1 MIRQQSSSRSVN
13 AVGSLTVSCALLL
26 WVCLTMV
33 VRADPDP
40 MPPAPR
46 SVTTRTNSSGQEVVR
61 RPKPRPRTGKPWVD
75 MDYGPFLTAAIEAP
89 LPATNI
95 AFKGIAIPLAAAFDG
110 SRNEAIVFDTDL
122 LRYSVG
128 WIGGSVGLSG
138 VVYDGEHWAYPH
150 IRGQQL
156 FGNAQVPG
164 WAHQGNFRDPRPFIY
179 GPLPREWAHWR
190 GLYLYDQKVI
200 LSYTVGRTE
209 ILEMPGLEKAAGLTA
224 FTRTLNLGR
233 STEELVLQV
242 ASESGGPARLLSLDT
257 LAEGAADANAART
270 IAVCSQTKGAE
281 HGKEAA
287 VGTNVVTGTLGVSL
301 SGAPTG
307 CVWVATPDGNLRLRI
322 PAAATP
328 CRLKILI
335 ARFPEENLQQFA
347 ELAQQAVPVFDL
359 ARLTHGGPA
368 RWAQTIATHGKLGAD
383 TGPYAIDTLTWPD
396 DNFWNSWMRFGAFDF
411 FKDSTR
417 AAITTWSGDVWIVS
431 GIDDKLESLTWRRFA
446 TGLYEP
452 LGLKI
457 VDDQIYVLGRD
468 QITRLHDLDGD
479 GEADWYENYNN
490 DTQNSEHFHEFI
502 YDLQLG
508 PDGDFY
514 YLKGARHARD
524 ALHPQHGTLNRVS
537 RDGLHSEILANGF
550 RAPNG
555 LGISPAGEFYST
567 DQEGYWMPANR
578 LNLIKPGGFYGNV
591 WSWFPDAKP
600 TKYDPPI
607 CWIHPR
613 VDRSPSTMVPVTS
626 ERWGPLKD
634 QVVSLSYGVGRIF
647 LLMQETVNG
656 IRQGGIVPLPVE
668 FETGIIR
675 GRFHPGDGQLYV
687 CGLFGWAGNKTQPG
701 GFFRV
706 RNTGKPLYSPSGLH
720 ALTNG
725 IVLTF
730 TQPLDRASATDAGN
744 YGVEV
749 WNYRWTQEYGSPDY
763 KLNGAR
769 GRDHLLVEFA
779 QLSRDGRSVFLRLPG
794 ITPVMQMNVQM
805 NLKAADGQ
813 PIQTF
818 VHNTIHALGAQ
829 GADTWLG
836 EPVLAAMPQA
846 EPQIQQEAF
855 GLVQTL
861 VSKAPGAEGAVD
873 TRQSR
878 LVALHVPAGTGA
890 SPFLVPGPFTSTW
903 TGFVK
908 TEVSDTY
915 GFLAVGTGRVSV
927 AVNDRVVIPA
937 GEASPASATNYF
949 WATLKGGLNRVEV
962 SYESPASGD
971 ARLRLLWSTARL
983 AMEAVPPTAFV
994 HEAADPRLR
1003 QGEARRLGRQ
1013 LFADRQC
1020 SKCHSPDT
1028 PMTDGMPELAQE
1040 GPSLEGCGNRLNTAW
1055 IERWLANPAAIVPET
1070 LMPSCLRGSAAE
1082 GEAQAGDIAAALA
1095 ALTGTPAVPAN
1106 SAKSEDQAADGVT
1119 NVVARGEH
1127 LFASLGCVACHF
1139 LPGDH
1144 RLAEDTRR
1152 PLGHVQAKWKPA
1164 ALREFLRAP
1173 TKYYTWNRMPD
1184 FQLTAPEADA
1194 LASYVISRGEP
1205 AQAGSPNGVG
1215 DPAKGRQALAALGCV
1230 NCHSIP
1236 GVDKTSI
1243 AGGLATLA
1251 GKEWTKGCLADAAA
1265 ARGTAPDFNLTS
1277 PQREALRLFL
1287 RNDLPS
1293 LGRDAWP
1300 EFANRQVTALRCT
1313 ACHQREGG
1321 SDFWFAIESTDPAK
1335 AAKATNPYD
1344 EDESQDKTIHRTRPP
1359 LMLTGEK
1366 LRPEWVAQF
1375 LSGTLSYKP
1384 RTKLDARMPAFPAYA
1399 RGLALG
1405 LALDHG
1411 MDTTSP
1417 ALEPINAEWA
1427 NAGKALIQKG
1437 ALGCVDC
1444 HAVGSQAALAGKDT
1458 ATINFAH
1465 IPDRLLKSYYD
1476 RYVLDPQRLLPG
1488 TMMPKFVS
1496 DEGLTGITAHFGG
1509 DGRSQ
1514 FEAIWNYMRTVQPS
1528 P

>member
-1 MIRQQSSSRSVN
+1 MRFVN
-13 AVGSLTVSCALLL
+13 AAWSIAGSCALVLL
-26 WVCLTMV
+26 AWFLMV
-33 VRADPDP
+33 GRADPDP
-40 MPPAPR
+40 MRPAPR
-46 SVTTRTNSSGQEVVR
+46 PAATRTNSSGQEQAR
-61 RPKPRPRTGKPWVD
+61 RPKPRPRTGKPWID

-89 LPATNI
+89 QPATNI
-95 AFKGIAIPLAAAFDG
+95 AFKGIAIPLGAAFDG
-110 SRNEAIVFDTDL
+110 SHNEAVVFDTDL
-122 LRYSVG
+122 LRYSAG
-128 WIGGSVGLSG
+128 WTGGFVGLSG
-138 VVYDGEHWAYPH
+138 VVFDGEHWAYPH
-150 IRGQQL
+150 IRGQQT
-156 FGNAQVPG
+156 FGNAQLPG
-164 WAHQGNFRDPRPFIY
+164 WARKGSFHDPRPFIY
-179 GPLPREWAHWR
+179 GPLPRDWAHWR

-200 LSYTVGRTE
+200 LSYTVGQAE
-209 ILEMPGLEKAAGLTA
+209 ILEMPGLEKGAGLTA
-224 FTRTLNLGR
+224 FARTLNLGR
-233 STEELVLQV
+233 STEDLLLQV
-242 ASESGGPARLLSLDT
+242 VSESGGSARLLSLDT
-257 LAEGAADANAART
+257 LGEASVGVDAMRAIAAYAQPKRAER
-270 IAVCSQTKGAE
+270 
-281 HGKEAA
+281 GKEAA
-287 VGTNVVTGTLGVSL
+287 AGTNAPPGTLGAGL

-307 CVWVATPDGNLRLRI
+307 CVWVAAPDGHLRLRI

-335 ARFPEENLQQFA
+335 ARFPEENLRQFTELVRQA
-347 ELAQQAVPVFDL
+347 EPVFDL

-368 RWAQTIATHGKLGAD
+368 RWSQPITTRGKLGAE

-396 DNFWNSWMRFGAFDF
+396 DNLWNSWMRFGAFDF
-411 FKDSTR
+411 FRDGTR

-468 QITRLHDLDGD
+468 QITCLHDLDGD
-479 GEADWYENYNN
+479 GEADWYENFNN
-490 DTQNSEHFHEFI
+490 DTQNTEHFHEFI

-524 ALHPQHGTLNRVS
+524 ALHPQHGTFNRVS
-537 RDGLHSEILANGF
+537 RDGLRSEILANGF

-578 LNLIKPGGFYGNV
+578 LNLVKPGGFYGNV
-591 WSWFPDAKP
+591 WSWFPDGKP

-634 QVVSLSYGVGRIF
+634 QVVTLSYGVGRIF

-668 FETGIIR
+668 FDTGVIR

-730 TQPLDRASATDAGN
+730 TQPLDQASATDPGN

-749 WNYRWTQEYGSPDY
+749 WNYRWTQEYGSPDF

-769 GRDHLLVEFA
+769 GRDRLLVEFA
-779 QLSRDGRSVFLRLPG
+779 QISRDARSVFLRLPG

-818 VHNTIHALGAQ
+818 VHNTIHALGAR
-829 GADTWLG
+829 GPEEWLG
-836 EPVLAAMPQA
+836 EPVLAMAPQA

-861 VSKAPGAEGAVD
+861 VSNTPGTEGVAD
-873 TRQSR
+873 ARQSR
-878 LVALHVPAGTGA
+878 LVALNVPAGTSP
-890 SPFLVPGPFTSTW
+890 SPFLPPGPFTSTW

-915 GFLAVGTGRVSV
+915 GFQAIGSGRVSV
-927 AVNDRVVIPA
+927 TVNDRILVPA
-937 GEASPASATNYF
+937 GEASPPGATNYY
-949 WATLKGGLNRVEV
+949 WANLKGGLNRIEV
-962 SYESPASGD
+962 KYESPLAGD
-971 ARLRLLWSTARL
+971 ARLRLLWSTSRL
-983 AMEAVPPTAFV
+983 AMEAVPPTALV
-994 HEAADPRLR
+994 HEAADARLG
-1003 QGEARRLGRQ
+1003 QGDTRRLGRQ
-1013 LFADRQC
+1013 LFAYRQC
-1020 SKCHSPDT
+1020 SKCHVPAV
-1028 PMTDGMPELAQE
+1028 PITDGMPELAQE
-1040 GPSLEGCGNRLNTAW
+1040 GPSLDGCANRLNTAW
-1055 IERWLANPAAIVPET
+1055 IERWLVNPAAIIPET
-1070 LMPSCLRGSAAE
+1070 LMPSCLRGSANEAA
-1082 GEAQAGDIAAALA
+1082 AQASDIAAALA
-1095 ALTGTPAVPAN
+1095 GMTGGVETAPTDTVN
-1106 SAKSEDQAADGVT
+1106 GGIQRADGAT
-1119 NVVARGEH
+1119 NTVARGER
-1127 LFASLGCVACHF
+1127 LFATLGCVACHF

-1152 PLGHVQAKWKPA
+1152 PLGHVQAKWKAA
-1164 ALREFLRAP
+1164 ALAAFLRAP
-1173 TKYYTWNRMPD
+1173 TNYYAWNRMPD
-1184 FQLTAPEADA
+1184 FQLSVAEAEA
-1194 LASYVISRGEP
+1194 LASYVLSRGEP
-1205 AQAGSPNGVG
+1205 APVNSTHPAG
-1215 DPAKGRQALAALGCV
+1215 DPGRGRQALTSLGCV

-1236 GVDKTSI
+1236 GLDKTAVTSR
-1243 AGGLATLA
+1243 LETLA
-1251 GKEWTKGCLADAAA
+1251 GKDWTSGCLADVPAR
-1265 ARGTAPDFNLTS
+1265 RGTAPDFNLAD
-1277 PQREALRLFL
+1277 PQRQALRLFL
-1287 RNDLPS
+1287 QNDLAS

-1321 SDFWFAIESTDPAK
+1321 SDFWFAIESQDPAK
-1335 AAKATNPYD
+1335 TAKAANPYD
-1344 EDESQDKTIHRTRPP
+1344 EEESQDKTIHRTRPP
-1359 LMLTGEK
+1359 LILTGEK

-1375 LSGTLSYKP
+1375 LAGTLTYKP
-1384 RTKLDARMPAFPAYA
+1384 RLKLEARMPAFPAYA
-1399 RGLALG
+1399 NGIALG

-1411 MDTTSP
+1411 MNTNSP
-1417 ALEPINAEWA
+1417 ALEPVNAELA

-1444 HAVGSQAALAGKDT
+1444 HAVGSQPALAGTDT

-1509 DGRSQ
+1509 DGRTQ
-1514 FEAIWNYMRTVQPS
+1514 FEAIWNYMRTLQAAP
-1528 P
+1528 